1 MVMIIENDTDFRR
14 ESSPGFRFQC
24 PCLIFE
30 DPEYFVEYSIE
41 HHSLWHWSVQ
51 LMLHCKSKG
60 KIYQDI

>member
-1 MVMIIENDTDFRR
+1 MILSKQSKKLDIIENDTDFRR

-41 HHSLWHWSVQ
+41 HHSLWHWSE
-51 LMLHCKSKG
+51 
-60 KIYQDI
+60 